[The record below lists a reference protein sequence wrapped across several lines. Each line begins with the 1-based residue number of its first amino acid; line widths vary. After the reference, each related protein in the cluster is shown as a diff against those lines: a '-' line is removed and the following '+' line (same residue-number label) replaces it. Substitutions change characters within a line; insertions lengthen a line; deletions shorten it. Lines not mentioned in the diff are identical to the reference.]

1 MLVAVTVQ
9 RSGDVVPPYYASIAG
24 PRPRRRRR
32 VFLAA
37 AAGVLLLALVPAVR
51 HGAESLVGAGRPDGP
66 RLTVATWNMCGVNA
80 WGCGEYGGG
89 EQKAKALRSLAQD
102 HGARVVLVQEAC
114 RGDLDRARTGLG
126 ADWQL
131 AFEPYRQ
138 VDAAG
143 TATPVDCGDGRGEA
157 GFGILAAAPLT
168 DVTPVRS
175 PQPAQGLHRG
185 ILCATATPTPS
196 AAGPNPAA
204 APLRLCVA
212 HLSLPP
218 SDRSDR
224 PAELRDDQLA
234 ALRAAAGPG
243 DSVFGGD
250 FNSSP
255 PGPRNKDAWI
265 WPAGYFDSVQE
276 CDQESADQ
284 RSGFAATHENGL
296 KLDYLFTALPRHGC
310 SQVDTGFSDH
320 RAELLTVAAA
330 L

>member
-9 RSGDVVPPYYASIAG
+9 RSGDVVPPYYASISG

-32 VFLAA
+32 VFLGAV
-37 AAGVLLLALVPAVR
+37 AGVLLLGLVPAVR
-51 HGAESLVGAGRPDGP
+51 HGARSLVGADGPDGP
-66 RLTVATWNMCGVNA
+66 RLTVATWNTCGVAA

-114 RGDLDRARTGLG
+114 RGDLDRARAGLG
-126 ADWQL
+126 AAWQL

-143 TATPVDCGDGRGEA
+143 AETPVDCGAGRGEA
-157 GFGILAAAPLT
+157 GFGILAAVPLT
-168 DVTPVRS
+168 DVAPVES
-175 PQPAQGLHRG
+175 PQPAPGLHRG
-185 ILCATATPTPS
+185 ILCATAV
-196 AAGPNPAA
+196 PAA
-204 APLRLCVA
+204 PAAPPLRVCVA

-218 SDRSDR
+218 ADRSDR

-234 ALRAAAGPG
+234 ALLAAAGAAG
-243 DSVFGGD
+243 SVFGGD

-265 WPAGYFDSVQE
+265 WPAGYFDAVRE
-276 CDQESADQ
+276 CDQESAGQ